1 MSPGLVKMWI
11 ALASIVFMFIS
22 VFSIYFSR
30 YKTKNKVL
38 KFIFALIAYV
48 LMILA
53 GLIIIFVVFSGPV
66 QE

>member
-1 MSPGLVKMWI
+1 MSPGLAKMWI
-11 ALASIVFMFIS
+11 ALTSMAFMFIS

-30 YKTKNKVL
+30 YKAKNKFVKFVL
-38 KFIFALIAYV
+38 ALIAYV

-53 GLIIIFVVFSGPV
+53 GIIIIFVVFSGPT